1 MTNAEK
7 KTFLLAQ
14 LEALEAK
21 RNQLIAFEK
30 ELLEISKKCGN
41 VVDANVNESD
51 FDYKFLLKVDSL
63 NCIGRDAASWCYVA
77 YMEMERNLDFTRD
90 RIIRFSN
97 ALKGENT

>member
-21 RNQLIAFEK
+21 RNQLIALEK
-30 ELLEISKKCGN
+30 ELLEISEKCGN

-51 FDYKFLLKVDSL
+51 YDCKFLLKVDSL
-63 NCIGRDAASWCYVA
+63 NCIGRGAASWCYVA